1 MHAVYPVLY
10 ICIGKCV
17 ITYCPNHSALLAPVW
32 LYGNYLLTE
41 SLHCVHF
48 EVVVRRLLHQLLRL
62 SPDAA
67 LDEVCTML
75 EWLLLVPAVC
85 PAMYL
90 ADVFELVPRQ
100 VALET
105 RLLCSCSPAVVA
117 RKLPRLLRAQLLC
130 LDTCLSAQSDGVQM
144 IWKALNDSIGVLDCS
159 VPSLPGT
166 GSTLLDR
173 DKCRS
178 DLALSSISER
188 IESRLYSDRDDE
200 RGERGSTVEAVFR
213 LALEEPA
220 GRPIRRA
227 AQSSSSLRAR
237 VSEGLARW
245 DAALEAAP
253 GLSPLAAALAWL
265 RPWLA
270 GLCATPSHSQLL
282 CAHIARDLVDD
293 CRHLYARV
301 SVDACGACGAEGLG
315 GLLRGEWGGWWR
327 RRLLGHIV
335 GGAAGS
341 NADPSGHSLGL
352 RAIAAALLAET
363 RRVAGRSTAGCAVV
377 LCCAAAALCA
387 HTSLAMTDVDAL
399 LAACAALAPTDCPA
413 RPAVETCVE
422 YV

>member
-1 MHAVYPVLY
+1 M
-10 ICIGKCV
+10 
-17 ITYCPNHSALLAPVW
+17 
-32 LYGNYLLTE
+32 
-41 SLHCVHF
+41 
-48 EVVVRRLLHQLLRL
+48 
-62 SPDAA
+62 
-67 LDEVCTML
+67 
-75 EWLLLVPAVC
+75 
-85 PAMYL
+85 
-90 ADVFELVPRQ
+90 
-100 VALET
+100 
-105 RLLCSCSPAVVA
+105 
-117 RKLPRLLRAQLLC
+117 
-130 LDTCLSAQSDGVQM
+130 
-144 IWKALNDSIGVLDCS
+144 
-159 VPSLPGT
+159 
-166 GSTLLDR
+166 
-173 DKCRS
+173 
-178 DLALSSISER
+178 
-188 IESRLYSDRDDE
+188 
-200 RGERGSTVEAVFR
+200 FR

-377 LCCAAAALCA
+377 LCCAAAALCT

-413 RPAVETCVE
+413 RPAVETCVA
-422 YV
+422 YVRAHRGGGVDLGLLPPGRVAALHPAIATHLAVLLARTLGPEALAFVDAAGAALRREPCRC